1 MICCLC
7 EEACPTHPKSIWLTS
22 KTYELAS
29 YERWQNLYVDKRE
42 LEDWKVRPAYTD
54 EEVV

>member
-1 MICCLC
+1 L
-7 EEACPTHPKSIWLTS
+7 SS

-42 LEDWKVRPAYTD
+42 LEDWRVRPAYTD
-54 EEVV
+54 EEIV